1 MERANDLGRQT
12 ASELRELRD
21 YFSVADEIYRTFR
34 AIHLEDRAQHLTERV
49 VDWDPCS
56 LN

>member
-1 MERANDLGRQT
+1 LGRQT

-49 VDWDPCS
+49 VDWVPCS